1 MRVNCSPC
9 EKLAIFLLLRFLREI
24 IFCESGVSKYAYLT
38 VSAPLNL
45 VFSKYLQ
52 HYWKTQSGST
62 FFASSAVSLKKFKKI
77 KIPNLTSKFVF
88 KIKMDPPLAIN
99 FTRSKFA
106 RGLRAAFR
114 ANKAHFSNW
123 RNDNLWADY
132 LRVIIQWEYNVEG
145 KYYFKISWNL

>member
-1 MRVNCSPC
+1 M
-9 EKLAIFLLLRFLREI
+9 
-24 IFCESGVSKYAYLT
+24 ESWLFSCFSDFTWNYILWVWSIKICLFDSFSTTQFGF
-38 VSAPLNL
+38 
-45 VFSKYLQ
+45 FSKYLQ

-62 FFASSAVSLKKFKKI
+62 FFASSAVSLKTFKKI

-132 LRVIIQWEYNVEG
+132 LRLIIQWEYNVEG